1 MSVTA
6 GTIKCTTC
14 RGSGEME
21 SSDST
26 DGRIYKCWACDGT
39 GKIADRRKP
48 DPGAVSLAEVCEF
61 LRAAT
66 YPDPACGGTRH
77 VSGWQSAAVALERG
91 FGGDREEGT
100 D

>member
-26 DGRIYKCWACDGT
+26 DDCIYKCWACDGT

-48 DPGAVSLAEVCEF
+48 DPALQGAVSLAEVCEF
-61 LRAAT
+61 LRSAT

-77 VSGWQSAAVALERG
+77 VSGWQSAAVALERE
-91 FGGDREEGT
+91 FGGGT
-100 D
+100 